1 MIAGCRFVL
10 GVGLLLL
17 LVVSGKG
24 FAANSLVAV
33 AVASNLSA
41 LVPDLGVAFE
51 AETGHKIR
59 FSVGSSGKLLTQIL
73 HGGPYDVFVSADH
86 DRPARV
92 VTAGL
97 GVAGRTVTYA
107 RGRLVLIG
115 IAAVQQ
121 DGLRERDGLRRVLA
135 REVLGRGGRFAMANP
150 RTAPYGLATRDVLQS
165 LSLWDDISAR
175 AVIGESVGQA
185 GQFVRSGSVP
195 LGFVARA
202 QVPSGV
208 NFIDVPADLHRPLLQ
223 DAVLLSRAADHPAA
237 RKFMDFL
244 VSPAAREI
252 FKGAGYDLPDAVQ

>member
-24 FAANSLVAV
+24 FAANNLVAV

-73 HGGPYDVFVSADH
+73 HGGPYDVFVSADR

-107 RGRLVLIG
+107 RGRLVLMG

-121 DGLRERDGLRRVLA
+121 DGLRERDGLRRV
-135 REVLGRGGRFAMANP
+135 F
-150 RTAPYGLATRDVLQS
+150 
-165 LSLWDDISAR
+165 
-175 AVIGESVGQA
+175 
-185 GQFVRSGSVP
+185 
-195 LGFVARA
+195 
-202 QVPSGV
+202 
-208 NFIDVPADLHRPLLQ
+208 
-223 DAVLLSRAADHPAA
+223 
-237 RKFMDFL
+237 
-244 VSPAAREI
+244 
-252 FKGAGYDLPDAVQ
+252 GAGGAFCHGEPAHGPLWFGDARCLAITVTVGRHFGTGCDR